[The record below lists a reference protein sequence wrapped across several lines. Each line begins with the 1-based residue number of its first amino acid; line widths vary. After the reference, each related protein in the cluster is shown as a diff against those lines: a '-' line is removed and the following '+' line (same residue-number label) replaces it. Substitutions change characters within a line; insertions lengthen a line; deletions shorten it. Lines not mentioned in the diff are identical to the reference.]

1 VTARAPLPLWAALLV
16 GATAGLSLVLAFPN
30 ELIPVGLWPFAFVAP
45 AGTLLALQGR
55 RLGTGALVGFVTC
68 VAFYLPHISWMT
80 EFLRVPGAEWVPWV
94 ALTVFVGLFWAVG
107 AALITGAYRW
117 IPRALPG
124 RPVRLVVVPIVVAGL
139 WTGREALISVFPY
152 GGFAW
157 GRVGLSQGTGPFR
170 ELYSWLGVSGMTF
183 LCILAAAIFLAAAQE
198 GLRNS
203 RGAALRTG
211 AVLACALAVLAILP
225 AWPNAVT
232 GSLRVAAV
240 QGNGKTAYFDP
251 PDRVGDNL
259 LAQARAT
266 EPAYDEDVDVVVWPE
281 GGTDLDPQRSPAAA
295 LVFDEISEQAGAP
308 LVSGTITTRVPVGGD
323 AANDMEYF
331 NTAIVWRAGA
341 GAGDYYDKRHPV
353 PFGEYVPDRAVW
365 RQFAPELIDLI
376 GRDYT
381 PGTTDAVLELDDG
394 VLAGAAI
401 CFDIVDDQLM
411 HEIVAEGG
419 QLILAPTNN
428 GDFGESIESVQQLE
442 IARVRALETGRT
454 VVNISTVG
462 TSAIILASGSELD
475 RLPRFEAGLMI
486 EDVPLSD
493 TVTPA
498 MSLGR
503 WIEWGVAMLGLIGVA
518 VGAVLSV
525 RRPRVEND
533 APV

>member
-1 VTARAPLPLWAALLV
+1 MTTRAPLPLWAALLV
-16 GATAGLSLVLAFPN
+16 AAASGLMLVLAFPS
-30 ELIPVGLWPFAFVAP
+30 ELIPVGLWPFALVAP
-45 AGTLLALQGR
+45 AGALLALQGR

-68 VAFYLPHISWMT
+68 LAFYLPHISWMT

-94 ALTVFVGLFWAVG
+94 ALTVFVGLFWAAG
-107 AALITGAYRW
+107 AVLITGAYRW
-117 IPRALPG
+117 IPQAFPG
-124 RPVRLVVVPIVVAGL
+124 RAVRLVVLPLVVAGL
-139 WTGREALISVFPY
+139 WTAREALISVFPY

-157 GRVGLSQGTGPFR
+157 GRVGLSQGTGPLK
-170 ELYSWLGVSGMTF
+170 ELYSWVGVSAMTF
-183 LCILAAAIFLAAAQE
+183 LCVSAAAILLATVQE
-198 GLRNS
+198 GLGTS

-211 AVLACALAVLAILP
+211 GILAVALVVLAIVP
-225 AWPNAVT
+225 AWPSTVT

-251 PDRVGDNL
+251 PDRAGDNL

-266 EPAYDEDVDVVVWPE
+266 EPAYAEDVDVVVWPE
-281 GGTDLDPQRSPAAA
+281 GGSDLDPQRSAAAA
-295 LVFDEISEQAGAP
+295 LVFDEVSQRAGAP
-308 LVSGTITTRVPVGGD
+308 LISGTITTRVPVPGD
-323 AANDMEYF
+323 AATEPNYF
-331 NTAIVWRAGA
+331 NTAVVWRAGE

-365 RQFAPELIDLI
+365 RQFAPDLIDLI
-376 GRDYT
+376 ARDYT

-394 VLAGAAI
+394 ILAGAAI

-411 HEIVAEGG
+411 HDIIAEGG

-428 GDFGESIESVQQLE
+428 GDFGQSIESAQQLE
-442 IARVRALETGRT
+442 IARVRALETRRT

-462 TSAIILASGSELD
+462 TSAIILADGSELD
-475 RLPRFEAGLMI
+475 RLPRFEPGIMI

-498 MSLGR
+498 MRLGR
-503 WIEWGVAMLGLIGVA
+503 WIEWGVTALGLLGLVVA
-518 VGAVLSV
+518 ATVAMRRV
-525 RRPRVEND
+525 RQEGD